1 MSRRFLLLILGLV
14 MVAGATEVRAQS
26 VDLRKQR
33 ELVNAGTVG
42 IISGGV
48 TGTYVRFASDLSTA
62 LDDGYEHR
70 VLAVLGKGSVRNIED
85 LLMLKGID
93 IAIVQSDVLDFYR
106 TSMLY
111 PDVEKKIAYITK
123 LYNEEVHLLAR
134 KGVAQVA
141 DLRGR
146 KVNFGTQG
154 SGTFMTASIIFDELG
169 IEVEATTF
177 SEPIAL
183 DKLRAGEIEA
193 LVFVGGK
200 PVSLLREIG
209 AAEDLALLP
218 IPASEIEGAYL
229 SASLTSE
236 SYPNLIEAGQSVPTV
251 AVGAVM
257 AAYSWPDNHPR
268 GAKVKRFVERFF
280 EKFDTFQASP
290 FHPKWKEVDLRSE
303 VPGWQRF
310 GAART
315 WLAEQP

>member
-169 IEVEATTF
+169 IEVDATTF

-183 DKLRAGEIEA
+183 DKLRAGEIDA

-200 PVSLLREIG
+200 PVSLLREIS

-315 WLAEQP
+315 WLAAQP

>member
-14 MVAGATEVRAQS
+14 IVAGATEVRAQS

-169 IEVEATTF
+169 IEVDATTF

-183 DKLRAGEIEA
+183 DKLRAGEIDA

-268 GAKVKRFVERFF
+268 SAKVKRFVERFF

-315 WLAEQP
+315 WLAGQP